1 LRKLLAIGA
10 LMVLATPVVAQR
22 TWQPEIGIQGGFSSF
37 KTAGTGGNATTF
49 IELPGGT
56 FLTTILTYAPVYA
69 IIPVGRRL
77 ALEPQFG
84 GSQVNLG
91 GNALTVGRVG
101 LRFDYGFGPGL
112 YGAAGGVLN
121 FLYPGSPGN
130 KQVGLQVGVGYR
142 THLSGRVSGRV
153 EANWVTTHASQLT
166 GAFNAYSV
174 LLGVSSALGPSAAA
188 HPARASAPKAWS
200 SVMGF
205 VAGYGNAHIVGS
217 TTDISGIFFP
227 GVTNSF
233 AIFGTAVPAPPT
245 LFAVIPLGGK
255 WAIEPSLDV
264 HHLSQSGSSATSL
277 EAGARVDY
285 AVTDGWYAAA
295 GGQLIHVSA
304 SGNPSA
310 TLTGASVAWGYR
322 FHLAGAT
329 GGRVELNYLMTGK
342 NTTIGN
348 PPINTLTVLFG
359 LTMPLQ

>member
-1 LRKLLAIGA
+1 MRKLLAIGA
-10 LMVLATPVVAQR
+10 LVVLAGPANAQR

-56 FLTTILTYAPVYA
+56 FLTTILTYAPVYG
-69 IIPVGRRL
+69 IIPVGKRL

-91 GNALTVGRVG
+91 GNAITLGRVG
-101 LRFDYGFGPGL
+101 LRLDYGFGPGF

-121 FLYPGSPGN
+121 FVYQGTPGN

-142 THLSGRVSGRV
+142 TSLSSHLNGRV
-153 EANWVTTHASQLT
+153 EANWVTTHASELT
-166 GAFNAYSV
+166 GAFNTYSV
-174 LLGVSSALGPSAAA
+174 LLGISSTLGQGSGGR
-188 HPARASAPKAWS
+188 PARASETKAWTP
-200 SVMGF
+200 VVGF
-205 VAGYGNAHIVGS
+205 VAGYGDAHAVGS
-217 TTDISGIFFP
+217 GGDITGIFFP

-233 AIFGTAVPAPPT
+233 AVFGTAVPAPPT
-245 LFAVIPLGGK
+245 LFAVIPIGGK
-255 WAIEPSLDV
+255 WAVEPSLDV
-264 HHLSQSGSSATSL
+264 HHVGGSGSSTTSF
-277 EAGARVDY
+277 EAGARLDY

-295 GGQLIHVSA
+295 GGQLTNV
-304 SGNPSA
+304 NPSTGSSA
-310 TLTGASVAWGYR
+310 TLTGASLAWGYR

-329 GGRVELNYLMTGK
+329 GGRVELNYLMSGK

-348 PPINTLTVLFG
+348 PPINTLSLLFG

>member
-1 LRKLLAIGA
+1 LRKLLAIAA
-10 LMVLATPVVAQR
+10 LVVLATPAAAQR
-22 TWQPEIGIQGGFSSF
+22 TWQPEIGIQGGFSSY

-69 IIPVGRRL
+69 ILPVGRRL

-91 GNALTVGRVG
+91 GSTFTVGRVG
-101 LRFDYGFGPGL
+101 LRFDYAFGPGL

-121 FLYPGSPGN
+121 VAYTGSPGN
-130 KQVGLQVGVGYR
+130 KQVGLQLGVGYR
-142 THLSGRVSGRV
+142 THLSGPLNGRV
-153 EANWVTTHASQLT
+153 EANWVTTHASDLL
-166 GAFNAYSV
+166 GASNAYSV
-174 LLGVSSALGPSAAA
+174 LLGVSSTLGGSTAGR
-188 HPARASAPKAWS
+188 PARASAMKAWS
-200 SVMGF
+200 PVIGF
-205 VAGYGNAHIVGS
+205 VAGYGDAHAVGS
-217 TTDISGIFFP
+217 GGDVTGIFFP

-233 AIFGTAVPAPPT
+233 AVFGTAIPAPPT
-245 LFAVIPLGGK
+245 LFAIIPLGGK
-255 WAIEPSLDV
+255 WAIEPSFDV
-264 HHLSQSGSSATSL
+264 HHVGSSGSSATSF
-277 EAGARVDY
+277 EAGARFDY

-295 GGQLIHVSA
+295 GGQLTNVNPS
-304 SGNPSA
+304 SGSSA

-329 GGRVELNYLMTGK
+329 GGRVEVNYLMTGK
-342 NTTIGN
+342 NNTVGT